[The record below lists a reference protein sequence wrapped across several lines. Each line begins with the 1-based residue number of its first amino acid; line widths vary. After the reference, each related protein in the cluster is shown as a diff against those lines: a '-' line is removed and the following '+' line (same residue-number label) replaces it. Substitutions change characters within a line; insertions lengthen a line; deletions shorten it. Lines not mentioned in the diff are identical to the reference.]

1 MNNRPVHGIAE
12 LIMRLKATAISIMGS
27 ATLRQLIRGLQ
38 LQAVA
43 QVDLRNKSS
52 MRAALIRADV
62 ATAALLLAAL
72 TAGELAEVAL
82 LFRIPINIGRPRV
95 IEELLQIDSQPVL
108 PAERQ
113 KVRPTRFVAIDFE
126 TADYQRDS
134 ACAVALVRVEGDQVV
149 ARECH
154 LIRPPRRQ
162 FVFTH
167 LHGIMWEDVKN
178 QPSFAELWPRLTHM
192 LLGVDFMAAHNAP
205 FDRSVLRTC
214 CELAGLAPPEL
225 PFLCTVRLARQTWQL
240 HPAKLSDVCQHLK
253 IALQHHHAASDAEA
267 CARIVLAA
275 RQHRPPP
282 RSDDHALHRHPAMLP
297 AP

>member
-1 MNNRPVHGIAE
+1 
-12 LIMRLKATAISIMGS
+12 MRLKATVVSIMGS
-27 ATLRQLIRGLQ
+27 DTLRKLIRGLQ
-38 LQAVA
+38 LQAA
-43 QVDLRNKSS
+43 EQIDLRNKSS
-52 MRAALIRADV
+52 MRAALLRAEV
-62 ATAALLLAAL
+62 ATAERLLAEL
-72 TAGELAEVAL
+72 CERELAEVAQA
-82 LFRIPINIGRPRV
+82 FRIPTNVGQLRLL
-95 IEELLQIDSQPVL
+95 EELLQVDSQPTL
-108 PAERQ
+108 PAARQ
-113 KVRPTRFVAIDFE
+113 AALRPTRFVAIDFE

-178 QPSFAELWPRLTHM
+178 QPAFGQLWPRLTHM
-192 LLGVDFMAAHNAP
+192 LLGIDFIAAHNAP

-214 CELAGLAPPEL
+214 CEAAGLSPPDL

-240 HPAKLSDVCQHLK
+240 HPTKLSDVCQHLK

-275 RQHRPPP
+275 HQHRRNAKP
-282 RSDDHALHRHPAMLP
+282 DFGALHRHPAMLS
-297 AP
+297 AQ